1 MSRSHWIEIIY
12 SVLSIGQHKNLNV
25 DFKIGNNENIVSV
38 VSVTNYAYVLNVTVS
53 CLKRKELKLLKNGV

>member
-12 SVLSIGQHKNLNV
+12 SILSIGQHKNLNV
-25 DFKIGNNENIVSV
+25 DFKIGKNENTISV
-38 VSVTNYAYVLNVTVS
+38 VSVTNNAYAPNVSVS